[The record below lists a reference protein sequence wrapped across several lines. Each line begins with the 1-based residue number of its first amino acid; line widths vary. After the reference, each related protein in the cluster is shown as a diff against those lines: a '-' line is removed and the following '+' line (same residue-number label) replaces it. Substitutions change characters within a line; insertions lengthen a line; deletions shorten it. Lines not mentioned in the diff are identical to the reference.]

1 MMKIDGG
8 CHCGEITFTAEV
20 DPNGVRICH
29 CTDCQKMSGSA
40 FRAVIAAPAESFRL
54 TGGQPRSYIKIADS
68 GNRRRHAFCGTCGSP
83 IFACAEADPPS
94 YTLRVGTIAQ
104 RRALSPNVQIWR
116 GSALDW
122 VDAIAAIPSSDQK

>member
-104 RRALSPNVQIWR
+104 RRELSPNVQIWR